1 MVIPNFVKQALAG
14 RPLTVFGDGS
24 QTRCF
29 GFVGDVVQALVKLM
43 DCPDAVGQVYN
54 IGSTEELSILQL
66 AERIKSLTA
75 STSEIVF
82 IPYTEAYEEGFED
95 MPRRVPSVEKLD
107 ALIGYK
113 PDTTLDAILGTV
125 IDFHSGQQ
133 SEAART

>member
-43 DCPDAVGQVYN
+43 DSPDAVGQVYN